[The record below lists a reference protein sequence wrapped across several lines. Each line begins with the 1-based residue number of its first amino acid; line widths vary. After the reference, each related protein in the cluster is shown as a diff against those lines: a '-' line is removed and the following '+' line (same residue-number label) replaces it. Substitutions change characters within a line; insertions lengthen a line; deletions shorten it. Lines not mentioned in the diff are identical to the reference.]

1 MCVFEQHGPFV
12 GDCVSVCLISCLCI
26 LQRVYLHV
34 RNRLAFGLV
43 CFRYDSFIIDALVS
57 VENSVLTLFQNCIS
71 GNW

>member
-1 MCVFEQHGPFV
+1 MSDKLLVHTSACVPA
-12 GDCVSVCLISCLCI
+12 CA
-26 LQRVYLHV
+26 
-34 RNRLAFGLV
+34 NRLAFGLV